1 MKAEVKKI
9 IAIVISIFT
18 VICLNINLEVVNTLE
33 ECFST
38 FQITDIAYII
48 LYYLIFLKIIDI
60 ENRRA
65 KICCSIL
72 AIIFRI
78 V

>member
-1 MKAEVKKI
+1 MKIEEKKI
-9 IAIVISIFT
+9 IAIIISIFT
-18 VICLNINLEVVNTLE
+18 VICLNINLEAVSAFE
-33 ECFST
+33 ECFLT
-38 FQITDIAYII
+38 FQITDIAYVI
-48 LYYLIFLKIIDI
+48 LYYLLFLKIIDI
-60 ENRRA
+60 EDKRA